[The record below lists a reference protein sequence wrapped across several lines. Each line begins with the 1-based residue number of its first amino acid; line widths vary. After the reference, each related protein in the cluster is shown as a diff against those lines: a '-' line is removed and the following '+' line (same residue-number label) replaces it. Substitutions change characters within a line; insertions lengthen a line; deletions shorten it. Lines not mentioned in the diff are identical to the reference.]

1 MTPLVIPDPSRKDS
15 GFVSISSSRIPSEG
29 VDQTVNTSTDVIEVG
44 LAANESPIEDELSAE
59 DEFKDLGEVADQNFG
74 SLALEES
81 TELITIDQANS
92 RLSNVILASLLKN
105 FNGKVSR
112 VRNIDGKDRIF

>member
-15 GFVSISSSRIPSEG
+15 GFVSIASSRILGEG
-29 VDQTVNTSTDVIEVG
+29 VDQTVNTSADVIEVS
-44 LAANESPIEDELSAE
+44 LEANESPIEASLLAE
-59 DEFKDLGEVADQNFG
+59 DEFKDLGEVADQDFG
-74 SLALEES
+74 TLVLGES
-81 TELITIDQANS
+81 TELITIEDANS
-92 RLSNVILASLLKN
+92 RLSNAILASLLKN

>member
-15 GFVSISSSRIPSEG
+15 GFVSISSSRIPSDG

>member
-1 MTPLVIPDPSRKDS
+1 MTPLVIPDPSRKNS
-15 GFVSISSSRIPSEG
+15 GFDSITSSRILGVG
-29 VDQTVNTSTDVIEVG
+29 VDETVNTSADEIEVS
-44 LAANESPIEDELSAE
+44 LEANESPIEAILSAE
-59 DEFKDLGEVADQNFG
+59 DEYKDLGEVADQDFG

-81 TELITIDQANS
+81 AELITIEQANS
-92 RLSNVILASLLKN
+92 RLSNAILASLHKN

>member
-1 MTPLVIPDPSRKDS
+1 MTPLVIPDPSRKNCS
-15 GFVSISSSRIPSEG
+15 FVSIASSRILGVG
-29 VDQTVNTSTDVIEVG
+29 VDETVNTSADVIEVS
-44 LAANESPIEDELSAE
+44 LETSESPIEAILSAE
-59 DEFKDLGEVADQNFG
+59 DEFKDLGEVADQDFG

-81 TELITIDQANS
+81 AELITIEQANS
-92 RLSNVILASLLKN
+92 RLSNAILASLLKN

>member
-1 MTPLVIPDPSRKDS
+1 MTPLVIPDPSRKNS
-15 GFVSISSSRIPSEG
+15 GFVSIASSRILGVG
-29 VDQTVNTSTDVIEVG
+29 VDETVNTSADVIEVS
-44 LAANESPIEDELSAE
+44 LETNESPIEAILSAE
-59 DEFKDLGEVADQNFG
+59 DEFKDLGEVADQDFG

-81 TELITIDQANS
+81 AELITIEQANS
-92 RLSNVILASLLKN
+92 RLSNAILASLLKN

>member
-59 DEFKDLGEVADQNFG
+59 DEFNDLGEVADQNFG

-92 RLSNVILASLLKN
+92 RLSDAILASLLKN

>member
-1 MTPLVIPDPSRKDS
+1 MTPLVIPDPSRKNS
-15 GFVSISSSRIPSEG
+15 GFVSIASSRILGVG
-29 VDQTVNTSTDVIEVG
+29 VDETVNTSADVIEVS
-44 LAANESPIEDELSAE
+44 LETNESPIEAILSAE
-59 DEFKDLGEVADQNFG
+59 DEFKDLRKVADQDFG

-81 TELITIDQANS
+81 AELITIEQANS
-92 RLSNVILASLLKN
+92 RLSNAILASLLKN